1 MNASSNQQISSQQ
14 CQRNVWLLYLICG
27 LFWAHFFGAVLV
39 PFYTTWAGLSLK
51 HVFLL
56 NAWFM
61 LCCFLLEVPTGT
73 VADYLGRKVSI
84 ALSGLV
90 AALGASVYVSAPS
103 LPTFVLAE
111 LLLAAAFTLQSGAVE
126 ALAYDSLKVSGVDAE
141 NVGAKV
147 LARLEAWKL
156 GGINIGLLIGSGI
169 AAAWGVTAPMKAYA
183 VPALLVFVL
192 SLFLF
197 EAGSKAATSQKPR
210 YWEILRE
217 GGRYFVGHP
226 DLRRWSW
233 EMAITNALAWSII
246 WLCQPVLLSGGMS
259 LAWLGVVQAAACFAE
274 ILYLTNVNTLERWC
288 GTKERLINFSAFITG
303 SAMVLL
309 SLTTSLS
316 LTIPLLIFAFAFGLT
331 RVAVYGALLNAQIPS
346 DKRAT
351 VLSYVSMWRTL
362 GIVILNPLVGWLA
375 DWSLAGVLGML
386 GVGLVLLAWI
396 MHRQSESRLLQPGK
410 GGAID

>member
-1 MNASSNQQISSQQ
+1 MKASDQTIRNAS
-14 CQRNVWLLYLICG
+14 QRNIWLLYLICG

-39 PFYTTWAGLSLK
+39 PFYTTWAGLTLK

-73 VADYLGRKVSI
+73 VADYLGRKTSI

-90 AALGASVYVSAPS
+90 AAAGALVYVSAPS
-103 LPTFVLAE
+103 LPRFILAE
-111 LLLAAAFTLQSGAVE
+111 FLLATAFTLQSGAVE
-126 ALAYDSLKVSGVDAE
+126 ALAYDGLQAAGRSTEEGP
-141 NVGAKV
+141 KV

-156 GGINIGLLIGSGI
+156 GGINVGLLIGSAI
-169 AAAWGVTAPMKAYA
+169 AAKWGVTAPMRAYA
-183 VPALLVFVL
+183 IPALLVFFI
-192 SLFLF
+192 SLFLY
-197 EAGSKAATSQKPR
+197 ENNGAHGTKQKTS
-210 YWEILRE
+210 YLEILRE
-217 GGRYFVGHP
+217 GGLYFVNHP

-246 WLCQPVLLSGGMS
+246 WLCQPVLLAGGMT
-259 LAWLGVVQAAACFAE
+259 LAWLGVVQAVACFAE
-274 ILYLTNVNTLERWC
+274 ILYLTNVSTLERWC
-288 GTKERLINFSAFITG
+288 GSKERLINVSALITG
-303 SAMVLL
+303 AAMLL
-309 SLTTSLS
+309 LTITSNLVV
-316 LTIPLLIFAFAFGLT
+316 TIPLLIFAFAFGLT
-331 RVAVYGALLNAQIPS
+331 RVAVYGALLNAEIPS

-386 GVGLVLLAWI
+386 GTGLVLLAWV
-396 MHRQSESRLLQPGK
+396 MNRQSNIRLMSDK
-410 GGAID
+410 

>member
-1 MNASSNQQISSQQ
+1 MNASDQTIRNAS
-14 CQRNVWLLYLICG
+14 QRNIWLLYLICG

-39 PFYTTWAGLSLK
+39 PFYTTWAGLTLK

-73 VADYLGRKVSI
+73 VADYLGRKTSI

-90 AALGASVYVSAPS
+90 AAAGALVYVSAPS
-103 LPTFVLAE
+103 LPRFILAE
-111 LLLAAAFTLQSGAVE
+111 FLLATAFTLQSGAVE
-126 ALAYDSLKVSGVDAE
+126 ALAYDGLQAAGRSEEEGP
-141 NVGAKV
+141 KV
-147 LARLEAWKL
+147 LARIEAWKL
-156 GGINIGLLIGSGI
+156 GGINIGLLIGSAI
-169 AAAWGVTAPMKAYA
+169 AAQWGVTAPMRAYA
-183 VPALLVFVL
+183 IPALLVFFI
-192 SLFLF
+192 SLFLN
-197 EAGSKAATSQKPR
+197 ESDGGQGTKQKPG
-210 YWEILRE
+210 YLEILRE
-217 GGRYFVGHP
+217 GGRYFVNHP

-246 WLCQPVLLSGGMS
+246 WLCQPVLLAGGMT

-274 ILYLTNVNTLERWC
+274 ILYLTNVSTLERWC
-288 GTKERLINFSAFITG
+288 GSKERLINVSAFITG
-303 SAMVLL
+303 TAMLL
-309 SLTTSLS
+309 LTITTSLVM
-316 LTIPLLIFAFAFGLT
+316 TIPLLIFAFAFGLT
-331 RVAVYGALLNAQIPS
+331 RVAVYGALLNAEIPS

-386 GVGLVLLAWI
+386 GTGLVSLAWI
-396 MHRQSESRLLQPGK
+396 MNRQSNVRLISGK
-410 GGAID
+410 

>member
-1 MNASSNQQISSQQ
+1 MNASIDQQTPSPQN
-14 CQRNVWLLYLICG
+14 QRNIWLLYLICG

-90 AALGASVYVSAPS
+90 AVAGALVYVSAPS
-103 LPTFVLAE
+103 LPRFIMAE
-111 LLLAAAFTLQSGAVE
+111 FLLATSFTLQSGAVE
-126 ALAYDSLKVSGVDAE
+126 ALAYDTLKIGGGESSLGS
-141 NVGAKV
+141 KV

-156 GGINIGLLIGSGI
+156 GGINVGLLIGSAI
-169 AAAWGVTAPMKAYA
+169 AVKWGVTAPMTAYA
-183 VPALLVFVL
+183 IPALLVFFL
-192 SLFLF
+192 ALFLS
-197 EAGSKAATSQKPR
+197 EIKSESTVSQKPK
-210 YWEILRE
+210 YLDILRE
-217 GGRYFVGHP
+217 GGRYFVSHP

-233 EMAITNALAWSII
+233 EMALTNALTWSVI
-246 WLCQPVLLSGGMS
+246 WLCQPVLMKGGMS

-274 ILYLTNVNTLERWC
+274 ILYLTNVGTLERWC
-288 GTKERLINFSAFITG
+288 GSKERLINVSALITG
-303 SAMVLL
+303 ATMLML
-309 SLTTSLS
+309 SFTAKLPF
-316 LTIPLLIFAFAFGLT
+316 TIPLLILAFAFGLT
-331 RVAVYGALLNAQIPS
+331 RVAVYGALLNAKIPS

-362 GIVILNPLVGWLA
+362 GIVVMNPLVGWLA

-386 GVGLVLLAWI
+386 GMSLIVLAWI
-396 MHRQSESRLLQPGK
+396 MHRQSESRLLQPSK
-410 GGAID
+410 